1 MGIRAF
7 WNLFVRFTLRKQS
20 QVVCIRCKLPRA
32 GARVLEPKSNQGI
45 RVRPVESRT
54 SQRFEIVIMFR
65 FVLSEQFRRRLH
77 AVARR
82 FAREARGN
90 FTILFAF
97 TAPILILFVGM
108 GVDYLTALS
117 DKSRMDTAADAAA
130 ITAVNSAVAYYKLN
144 PKNETGSSLKND
156 AIAAGTAQALSVFKV
171 NMGATQVFATA
182 QLNSP
187 VTPTIDICDAAT
199 PACGPLTFNSV
210 VTWSGKVAAHFG
222 PLVSI
227 QNVGIGGSS
236 GATAG
241 LNPYIDF
248 YVLVDTSG
256 SMGIPTSTT
265 DQQTLIANNPDN
277 PTEAAAGYTGGCQ
290 FACHFSGYQ
299 GFTYAQSN
307 NIQLKLNSVASAI
320 QALISNA
327 TTTQAAVSQTNEF
340 RIGVYPFIVHA
351 VQAVSILNSF
361 SPFAAAQ
368 AFVNPAQPSPPGTL
382 PEYLDDGGVA
392 HPTMGSGG
400 THFENLAGDMSAFL
414 QTPGTGLSQT
424 STLPFIILIT
434 DGVDN
439 SQTYSPFTGSYPQTP
454 NIDMCTNAKNNGY
467 TVAVILIPYVQIVDP
482 EPIWN
487 NEDGVVNNLI
497 STNAI
502 SPVMQSCASSG
513 YFFSAATS
521 QDITNAM
528 VTIFN
533 EAVSASRITQ

>member
-1 MGIRAF
+1 M
-7 WNLFVRFTLRKQS
+7 LRF
-20 QVVCIRCKLPRA
+20 
-32 GARVLEPKSNQGI
+32 
-45 RVRPVESRT
+45 
-54 SQRFEIVIMFR
+54 F
-65 FVLSEQFRRRLH
+65 LSEQRLRGFR
-77 AVARR
+77 AAARR
-82 FAREARGN
+82 FGREAHGN
-90 FTILFAF
+90 FTVVFAF
-97 TAPILILFVGM
+97 TTPILILFVGM

-130 ITAVNSAVAYYKLN
+130 IAAVNSAVAFYKLN
-144 PKNETGSSLKND
+144 PNNQT
-156 AIAAGTAQALSVFKV
+156 GTALKQAAINVGINQATKVFNV
-171 NMGATQVFATA
+171 NMGVTRVFATA

-199 PACGPLTFNSV
+199 PTCGPLTFNAV

-222 PLVSI
+222 PLVNIS
-227 QNVGIGGSS
+227 NVGIGGSS

-248 YVLVDTSG
+248 YVVVDTSG
-256 SMGIPTSTT
+256 SMGIPTSAA
-265 DQQTLIANNPDN
+265 DQLTLIAHNPDN
-277 PTEAAAGYTGGCQ
+277 PLEAAAGYAGGCQ

-299 GFTYAQSN
+299 GFTYAEN
-307 NIQLKLNSVASAI
+307 NNLPLKLNSVAKAI
-320 QALISNA
+320 QALITNA
-327 TTTQAAVSQTNEF
+327 ENTQAAVNQTNEF
-340 RIGVYPFIVHA
+340 RIGIYPFIVHA
-351 VQAVSILNSF
+351 VQAVQLANSY
-361 SPFAAAQ
+361 SPFSAAT
-368 AFVNPAQPSPPGTL
+368 AFVNPALPPPPGTL
-382 PEYLDDGGVA
+382 PDYLDDGGVA
-392 HPTMGSGG
+392 YPAMGSGG

-414 QTPGTGLSQT
+414 QTPGTGLSQS

-454 NIDMCTNAKNNGY
+454 DISMCATAKNNGY

-521 QDITNAM
+521 ADITNAM